1 MNFRMWIQLQWQK
14 RGVYAWVLLPLSWL
28 YCVVMTLRREAYES
42 GLFKTHRVERPVV
55 VVGNLSVGG
64 SGKTPLVIWLARQLA
79 DQGKRPGV
87 VSRGYGGRA
96 RDFPLLVD
104 AQMPASICG
113 DEPALIVRNVGCPV
127 VIDPDRAA
135 AANYLVEN
143 DLCDVIISD
152 DGLQHLALGRD
163 VEIAIV
169 SSDKIA
175 GNGFCLPSGPLRE
188 NADRLESID
197 IVISRDSDSTLTP
210 YHMELLPGDC
220 ARVDNPAMR
229 LPLSAFWKSRV
240 HAVAGIG
247 QPENFFNSLR
257 VAGLDIIPHAFPDHH
272 DYTPADI
279 SFGDKLP
286 VIMTAKDAVKCADFA
301 ERHCW
306 ALTVSADLD
315 EGILESITNL
325 IGEKIGNG

>member
-1 MNFRMWIQLQWQK
+1 M
-14 RGVYAWVLLPLSWL
+14 
-28 YCVVMTLRREAYES
+28 
-42 GLFKTHRVERPVV
+42 

-79 DQGKRPGV
+79 AQGMRPGV

-96 RDFPLLVD
+96 SDFPLLVD
-104 AQMPASICG
+104 AQTPASICG
-113 DEPALIVRNVGCPV
+113 DEPALVARSVGCPV
-127 VIDPDRAA
+127 VIDPDRPA
-135 AANYLVEN
+135 AANLLVEN
-143 DLCDVIISD
+143 DLCDVIIAD
-152 DGLQHLALGRD
+152 DGLQHLALARD
-163 VEIAIV
+163 VEIAII

-197 IVISRDSDSTLTP
+197 LVISRESDSVLAP

-220 ARVDNPAMR
+220 FRVDNPAMR
-229 LPLSAFWKSRV
+229 LPLSAFWKNRV

-247 QPENFFNSLR
+247 QPENFFASLR
-257 VAGLDIIPHAFPDHH
+257 TAGLDIIPHAFPDHH

-279 SFGDKLP
+279 SFGDRLP

-306 ALTVSADLD
+306 QQIRPRVR
-315 EGILESITNL
+315 
-325 IGEKIGNG
+325 